1 MGFELTTLVGIGTDC
16 TSYHD
21 HDGLYIIIELD
32 LVRNIAEI
40 LFDELKAI
48 INRSILL

>member
-1 MGFELTTLVGIGTDC
+1 VAIGTDC
-16 TSYHD
+16 TGNHN

-48 INRSILL
+48 INQSIL